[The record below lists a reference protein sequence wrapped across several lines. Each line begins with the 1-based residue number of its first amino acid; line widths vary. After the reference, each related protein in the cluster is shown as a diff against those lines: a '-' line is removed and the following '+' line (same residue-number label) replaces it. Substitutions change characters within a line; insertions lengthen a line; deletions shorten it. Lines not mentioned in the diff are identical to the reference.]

1 MGTCHNYACSLD
13 QPEPASSLILSSSRL
28 VTAQPKITTLIQQSS
43 EEPTLLSQQ
52 FKTLVKVQRENGF
65 SLTEGE
71 RYLYLS

>member
-1 MGTCHNYACSLD
+1 MGTCHKYACSLD

-28 VTAQPKITTLIQQSS
+28 VTAQPKITTLIRQSS

-65 SLTEGE
+65 RLTEGE